1 MILFHVE
8 TDGKRETWPFSSIR
22 DVGKTTSTRF
32 VIEFGPPK
40 SGSELFESDQVDEIV
55 RFIREILSFTR

>member
-8 TDGKRETWPFSSIR
+8 TDGKRDTWPFASIK

-32 VIEFGPPK
+32 VIEFGAPRG
-40 SGSELFESDQVDEIV
+40 GSELFESEQVDEIV
-55 RFIREILSFTR
+55 RFIRDILASIR